1 MTVQILRKCFSFLL
15 NLTTGAKIYVFHSY
29 KGDVFILFCAVF
41 ELRYVD
47 LVRGRFRLKASFGLY
62 REVLPRFLQQIRN

>member
-47 LVRGRFRLKASFGLY
+47 LVRGRFRQ
-62 REVLPRFLQQIRN
+62 VLTYIERSYLGSYNK